1 MKSIERL
8 PFSYT
13 TGSKAVDVFSDIT
26 LTDQNNILVSGYGAI
41 AGGSLGGSD
50 LYLSLK
56 DLRGKTIWQSDFGT
70 TYDDAFLAVTQSGA
84 YAYAAGFISSA
95 PGTDRDALIAIFA
108 NVDINSSNNSP
119 AYKAG
124 DLVAFETFESK
135 KTNGNLI
142 NPTDEQFN
150 DLKIS
155 PSNNII
161 LVGYSRGDG
170 LISGATKS
178 NTAASGLDKGN
189 ADGLLLIITPTE
201 YITRLI
207 GNSGDDI
214 IEAVDIVKTG
224 SLAGSIVIVGKFT
237 SSSGKPEAYLSA
249 FNQVG
254 EPLWEQFLSS
264 TGSTSNNLTSVICND
279 DTIYVAGT
287 TNGLFSSIN
296 NLPSGSTRDP
306 ARTDT
311 DVFVAAFDT
320 TGKQLWLKQFA
331 DSPLSDISAS
341 LSISNDQLNIL
352 TGNGLDIHKIKLTKN
367 GELLLFDVIS
377 SGSNGIDIPES
388 IVSDNFGNSIIVGS
402 SSGTWQESVPAGSL
416 DALIHFSGPQMNSY
430 QLDISPLDDSSKLT
444 STSFNLALKD
454 QTYSSFIPNKY
465 SALTGYLTINQYGEA
480 TYEPYPELPSI
491 YSWQHSLKD
500 NIIISALDSIN
511 NIVPVELRMNI
522 SHAPSKPPINYFTL
536 EKNQV
541 QGDANAFGLS
551 RPEIILNLNDNNYST
566 TDGANKKLSA
576 FAGNTVS
583 VSLQLAIDKAP
594 ITGLNLM
601 RYARDGYY
609 DNTIFH
615 RIIDGFMVQGGGYD
629 ISKPQSIGFAPSI
642 TNDPIPLEGTQISNL
657 SNTKGMLSMARTN
670 DPHSATNQ
678 FFINLVDNKFLDDQP
693 KNSNDFSASLGYSA
707 FGAISDGFEIFDQI
721 ASAPKR
727 NTTSGGNSTTWGAPK
742 SGSLFQDITEPIV
755 VITKTELLAKPSNLN
770 YSIDKLPQFGSIN
783 INNIT
788 GKFLYTPN
796 SEYKGADSFSVLTTS
811 PALLG
816 LPARS
821 VSQEYY
827 VSGQLVVAQST
838 FNLDVDGDGKVTALG
853 DGLMVIRKLFGAAF
867 AGDALTN
874 KAISPSSTRTTTEI
888 HEFIQQGITTGLLD
902 VDKDGKTTAL
912 GDGLM
917 VIRHLFGA
925 AFAGEALTNKAISP
939 SSPYF
944 GTSVDHLA
952 IANAIDLIKVIPGR
966 FA

>member
-1 MKSIERL
+1 M
-8 PFSYT
+8 
-13 TGSKAVDVFSDIT
+13 
-26 LTDQNNILVSGYGAI
+26 N
-41 AGGSLGGSD
+41 
-50 LYLSLK
+50 
-56 DLRGKTIWQSDFGT
+56 
-70 TYDDAFLAVTQSGA
+70 
-84 YAYAAGFISSA
+84 
-95 PGTDRDALIAIFA
+95 
-108 NVDINSSNNSP
+108 
-119 AYKAG
+119 
-124 DLVAFETFESK
+124 
-135 KTNGNLI
+135 
-142 NPTDEQFN
+142 
-150 DLKIS
+150 
-155 PSNNII
+155 
-161 LVGYSRGDG
+161 
-170 LISGATKS
+170 
-178 NTAASGLDKGN
+178 KGN

-201 YITRLI
+201 YIIRLI

-214 IEAVDIVKTG
+214 IEAVDIVKSG
-224 SLAGSIVIVGKFT
+224 SLAGSIVIAGKFT

-254 EPLWEQFLSS
+254 EQLWEQFLSS
-264 TGSTSNNLTSVICND
+264 TGSTSNNLTSIICND

-296 NLPSGSTRDP
+296 NLPSGSTRDL

-331 DSPLSDISAS
+331 DSPLSDLSAS
-341 LSISNDQLNIL
+341 LSISNGQLNIL
-352 TGNGLDIHKIKLTKN
+352 AGNGLDIHKIKLSKD

-388 IVSDNFGNSIIVGS
+388 IVSDNFSNSIIVGS
-402 SSGTWQESVPAGSL
+402 SSGTWQESIPAGSQ

-444 STSFNLALKD
+444 STSFNIVLKD
-454 QTYSSFIPNKY
+454 QIYSSFIPNKY

-480 TYEPYPELPSI
+480 IYEPYPELPSI
-491 YSWQHSLKD
+491 YSWQQNLKD
-500 NIIISALDSIN
+500 NIVISALDSIN

-576 FAGNTVS
+576 FAGNTAS
-583 VSLQLAIDKAP
+583 VYLQLAIDKAP

-670 DPHSATNQ
+670 YPHSATNQ

-727 NTTSGGNSTTWGAPK
+727 NTSSGGNSTTWGAPN

-755 VITKTELLAKPSNLN
+755 VITKTELLAKPSYIN
-770 YSIDKLPQFGSIN
+770 YSIDERPQFGSIN

-811 PALLG
+811 PALFG

-827 VSGQLVVAQST
+827 VSGQLVVAQPT

-853 DGLMVIRKLFGAAF
+853 DGLMVIRKLFGDAF

-874 KAISPSSTRTTTEI
+874 KAISSSSTRTTTEI
-888 HEFIQQGITTGLLD
+888 HEFIQKGITTGLLD
-902 VDKDGKTTAL
+902 VDKDGKVTAL

-917 VIRHLFGA
+917 IIRHLFGD

-944 GTSVDHLA
+944 GTSIDHLA

>member
-8 PFSYT
+8 PFIYT
-13 TGSKAVDVFSDIT
+13 TGSSAVDVFSDIA

-41 AGGSLGGSD
+41 AGGSSGGSD

-108 NVDINSSNNSP
+108 NVDINISNNSP

-135 KTNGNLI
+135 KTIGNSI

-178 NTAASGLDKGN
+178 NAAASGLDKGN

-249 FNQVG
+249 VNQVG
-254 EPLWEQFLSS
+254 EPLWERFLSS

-367 GELLLFDVIS
+367 GELLLFDIIS

-454 QTYSSFIPNKY
+454 QIYSSFIPNKY
-465 SALTGYLTINQYGEA
+465 SALTGYLIINQYGEA

-491 YSWQHSLKD
+491 YSWQQKLKD
-500 NIIISALDSIN
+500 NIIISALDSTN

-551 RPEIILNLNDNNYST
+551 RPEIILNLNDDNYST

-576 FAGNTVS
+576 FAGNTAS

-642 TNDPIPLEGTQISNL
+642 TNDPIPLEGTQTSNL

-727 NTTSGGNSTTWGAPK
+727 NTTSGGNSTTWGAPN

-788 GKFLYTPN
+788 GKFLYIPN